1 MFWYYDPTMILLI
14 PALLFSLWAQFK
26 VKSAFSEYSAV
37 GTERGVTSDMAARA
51 ILDAN
56 GLHNVGIEHIAGNLT
71 DHYDPS
77 AKVLR
82 LSQSVAGSR
91 SIAAIGV
98 AAHECGHAIQDE
110 VGYMPL
116 RFRNAIVPVVNLCST
131 LSIPLFFI
139 GFLFNQ
145 LKLID
150 LGIFFFCGVLL
161 FHLVTLPVEFDASGR
176 ALAILSGNG
185 YLNTEETRGAKKVL
199 TAAALTYLSA
209 MLMTV
214 MQLLRLILLRN
225 SRRD

>member
-1 MFWYYDPTMILLI
+1 VVHGSNYDF
-14 PALLFSLWAQFK
+14 ACSCAAFSLWAQWK
-26 VKSAFSEYSAV
+26 VKSAFSEYSLVASEK
-37 GTERGVTSDMAARA
+37 GITSDRAARA

-56 GLHNVGIEHIAGNLT
+56 GLQNVRIEHIAGNLT

-77 AKVLR
+77 AKALR
-82 LSQSVAGSR
+82 LSQTVAGNS

-98 AAHECGHAIQDE
+98 AAHECGHAIQDS
-110 VGYMPL
+110 VGYAPL

-145 LKLID
+145 LHLVD
-150 LGIFFFCGVLL
+150 LGILFFCGVLL

-185 YLNTEETRGAKKVL
+185 YLTAGETLGAKKVL
-199 TAAALTYLSA
+199 TAAALTYVSA
-209 MLMTV
+209 MLMSA

-225 SRRD
+225 SRRN